1 MKKIRILSILVLL
14 VSLFALASCEKSY
27 KTSVKYANLKQIA
40 YDAKQFEVSKYQ
52 ISGKSVSVTETAN
65 VQMINCRG
73 SQLGYFAQTGD
84 TTYIIVNL
92 AAGGELSVRSKYNYL
107 RTNDYDFS
115 SGMNGIFASYNLPI
129 VIMETSDA
137 YIKVFD
143 HMGNLLYTSP
153 NAMTENTYI
162 DECYSSKN
170 NHYCLSFTGGVEAEF
185 YFRYTEKDG
194 AYTVTVITE
203 DQFNNP
209 AEAEEEEVENLNKLY
224 NRKGKLFGYYRFDG
238 SQLFLY
244 NTKKNYI
251 NNVDVSS
258 FGFDPEECIWLETK
272 VIFYANDQY
281 FEKLVEQSSKT
292 TYKCRTLEVNLKN
305 GKVKYNDNSK
315 YYIEGT
321 HTIWEDVENEQD
333 EDAYKYRSCVVLFNK
348 LNKRGEREDVL
359 RCSILKNR
367 LTYNKSYVYDGFEE
381 AYALDK
387 KTLLVEYEAGYYLVD
402 KKGKQTLNGLNIIGT
417 SGDGSV
423 LVSDT
428 EGEKYAICQISDLA
442 KFAQKPDFKYNSVS
456 YSLYNGKFITIEE
469 KDGEYKYGDVVLDDS
484 YLKLANKGII
494 VTSSGVAIGNDNV
507 LSFGGKTVKNITQMG
522 STTNYVFYKVSFSD
536 GTYGYFSYQIEK
548 QK

>member
-40 YDAKQFEVSKYQ
+40 YDAKQFEALKYQ
-52 ISGKSVSVTETAN
+52 IKGRSVAVSETAN

-73 SQLGYFAQTGD
+73 SQLGYFAQEGD
-84 TTYIIVNL
+84 TSYIIVNL
-92 AAGGELSVRSKYNYL
+92 ATGSELSVRSKYNYL

-115 SGMNGIFASYNLPI
+115 SSMNGIFASYNLPI
-129 VIMETSDA
+129 VVMETSDA

-162 DECYSSKN
+162 DECESSKN
-170 NHYCLSFTGGVEAEF
+170 NHYCLSFTGGVEANF
-185 YFRYTEKDG
+185 YFRYTEKDD

-203 DQFNNP
+203 DQYNNP
-209 AEAEEEEVENLNKLY
+209 AEAPEEEVENLNKLY
-224 NRKGKLFGYYRFDG
+224 NRKGKLFGYYCFDG

-251 NNVDVSS
+251 NNVDVAS
-258 FGFDPEECIWLETK
+258 FGFAPEECIWLETK
-272 VIFYANDQY
+272 VIFYANDVY
-281 FEKLVEQSSKT
+281 YEKLVEQSSKT

-305 GKVKYNDNSK
+305 GKVKYNANSK
-315 YYIEGT
+315 YYIEGAN
-321 HTIWEDVENEQD
+321 TIWEDVENEQD

-367 LTYNKSYVYDGFEE
+367 FTFNKNYVYDGFEE

-387 KTLLVEYEAGYYLVD
+387 KTLLVEYEAGYYLVNR
-402 KKGKQTLNGLNIIGT
+402 KGKQSLKGLNVLST

-423 LVSDT
+423 LVCDQ
-428 EGEKYAICQISDLA
+428 ENEKYAICQISELA
-442 KFAQKPDFKYNSVS
+442 KFAMKPEFKYISTSFSV
-456 YSLYNGKFITIEE
+456 YNGKYINIEE
-469 KDGEYKYGDVVLDDS
+469 KDGEYKYGDVVVDKN

-494 VTSSGVAIGNDNV
+494 VTSSGVTIGSDNV
-507 LSFGGKTVKNITQMG
+507 ISFGGKTVKNITQMG
-522 STTNYVFYKVSFSD
+522 STTNYVFYKVLFND
-536 GTYGYFSYQIEK
+536 NTYGYFSYQIEK